1 MEFSVA
7 GAAKALKLSERGVRS
22 AMATGR
28 LRTLGTDETQVRI
41 SEQEVERY
49 RHRKNKSLAVSW
61 DVSELPIAPI
71 EEPGN
76 ITEQAL
82 QKRQSGGKGEPAQP
96 WRRLA
101 QRLITVPYDRFGG
114 GSHDVLV
121 RVFGQPEHSPAAA
134 VIVVGDL
141 LRMSASIA
149 SHTLDELAA
158 SHLLPAVADA
168 LPEGTTV
175 ADVCWVLPTGAAQ
188 MTDSTDRH
196 TVYAETL
203 RVDGEQV
210 EQFTSQLVDVAQ
222 VDVVIGMPLETWPA
236 IEEHHPRQR
245 RQWNL
250 AVTDPDSLPVW
261 IVDPGLAEDHL
272 TALVRI
278 THAAET
284 ELQRQFAAHVADEVA
299 AVFEVL
305 DTQRART
312 VPSWLSERISVGITQ
327 WGPSDADRNLVE
339 KWKAHYDPAALDD
352 CYRDALEWYEQV
364 DEYSPTPD
372 GTLAAALR
380 SGLSRVRWLNRA
392 DGSAPGRPA
401 LPEVEDFNVE
411 SVTITG
417 DVGAEWVASLQQ
429 VREAVVD
436 NSGRARQLRALRS
449 VAAARYQLTR
459 GEFGPDMV
467 DAHGVCCRVTEDGAR
482 TIVVRPR
489 TSDDLDPQALQS
501 ARIVAH
507 NPRSEGGDLAV
518 FLRFADGSLTLLP
531 HRNPLSG
538 VNFGYSGSGSGEL
551 ATDIDRLRQEIYG
564 AQESY
569 DEVFSTVSERGLTRL
584 DVAV

>member
-28 LRTLGTDETQVRI
+28 LRTLGTDESQVRI

-49 RHRKNKSLAVSW
+49 RHRKKRHVAVSW
-61 DVSELPIAPI
+61 DVSELPNAPVQ
-71 EEPGN
+71 EPGN

-82 QKRQSGGKGEPAQP
+82 QKRQSGGEGESVWP

-101 QRLITVPYDRFGG
+101 QRLITMRYR
-114 GSHDVLV
+114 GSSRDVLV

-141 LRMSASIA
+141 LRMSASIP
-149 SHTLDELAA
+149 SHSLDELADKE
-158 SHLLPAVADA
+158 LLPAVADV

-175 ADVCWVLPTGAAQ
+175 ADVCWVLPTGAAN
-188 MTDSTDRH
+188 MNDSTDRR

-210 EQFTSQLVDVAQ
+210 TQFTDRLVTIDQ
-222 VDVVIGMPLETWPA
+222 VDAVIGMPLETWPA

-245 RQWNL
+245 RQWNI
-250 AVTDPDSLPVW
+250 AVTAPDSLPVW
-261 IVDPGLAEDHL
+261 TVDPGLAEDHL

-284 ELQRQFAAHVADEVA
+284 DLQRQFAAHVADEVA

-305 DTQRART
+305 DTQRARP
-312 VPSWLSERISVGITQ
+312 VPSWLNERISVGTTQ
-327 WGPSDADRNLVE
+327 WRPTDADRDLVE

-352 CYRDALEWYEQV
+352 CYRDALDWYYQV

-372 GTLAAALR
+372 GTLATALR
-380 SGLSRVRWLNRA
+380 SGLARVRWLNRA
-392 DGSAPGRPA
+392 DGSVPGRPA

-411 SVTITG
+411 SVTISG

-429 VREAVVD
+429 VREAAVD

-482 TIVVRPR
+482 AIVVRPR
-489 TSDDLDPQALQS
+489 TSDDLDPQAVQS

-507 NPRSEGGDLAV
+507 NPRGEGGDLAV

-531 HRNPLSG
+531 HRNSLSG
-538 VNFGYSGSGSGEL
+538 VNFGYSGSGEL
-551 ATDIDRLRQEIYG
+551 AADIDKLRQEVYG

-569 DEVFSTVSERGLTRL
+569 DEVFSMVSERGLTRL
-584 DVAV
+584 DIAV